1 MSRLAQEVPA
11 LVLGS
16 VDYGDADRIVQL
28 LTPERG
34 RISALARGARRST
47 KRFAG
52 ALDLGNRVTASLR
65 PGRGEL
71 WHLQEAHLEHG
82 RPHLRRDL
90 DRIALAAY
98 ACELVSVLAPQD
110 QPAPRLFG
118 LLDVALL
125 VLDAVTEPP
134 RSAWRVGF
142 EAKALSFSGL
152 TPNLV
157 SCDSCEEP
165 LAEPLAFS
173 PSAGSLRHAHCG
185 EGRPVSLEL
194 ARAIEL
200 ARRTPLAELVDVELP
215 PGEPWL
221 LYEHLQWHQGRPLR
235 SRELLLALPP
245 S

>member
-1 MSRLAQEVPA
+1 VSAPAAEVPA

-16 VDYGDADRIVQL
+16 VDYGEADRIVQL
-28 LTPERG
+28 LTPDRG
-34 RISALARGARRST
+34 RISALARGARRSK

-52 ALDLGNRVTASLR
+52 ALDLGNRITALLR
-65 PGRGEL
+65 PGRGDL
-71 WHLQEAHLEHG
+71 WHLQGAHLEHG
-82 RPHLRRDL
+82 HPHLRKDL

-98 ACELVSVLAPQD
+98 ACELVAALAPQD
-110 QPAPRLFG
+110 QPAPKLFG

-134 RSAWRVGF
+134 RTAWRVGL
-142 EAKALSFSGL
+142 EAKALSFAGL

-157 SCDSCEEP
+157 SCDTCDEP
-165 LAEPLAFS
+165 LLEPLVFS

-185 EGRPVSLEL
+185 EGRRVSLAL
-194 ARAIEL
+194 AQAIER
-200 ARRTPLAELVDVELP
+200 ARRTPLSELVDLDLP

-221 LYEHLQWHQGRPLR
+221 IYEHLQWHQGKPLR